1 MNNEENKDLLETT
14 LDEFF
19 AKYPDCRIDREDRI
33 NSENIDLFCQWAM
46 EGIELVE
53 DQIGYFSSEEDE
65 IFTENQK
72 LHFNNALNEK
82 GSISKELNVN
92 ENQASF
98 FDDGQIDFGA
108 DPQPTRMNT
117 EGNEK
122 TLEELLS
129 QLGKGGKID
138 WEHKSEKDIEFKIK
152 NGIDIEINICCL
164 PEPVLSKKQEAYL
177 DRLEEARSS
186 ANRKEKIDEN
196 GQVDF
201 GADPEVTKKLTKY
214 FNNKGK
220 KLRKQ
225 ELKIAEDDKIFF
237 LK

>member
-1 MNNEENKDLLETT
+1 MNNEEKKDLLETT

-152 NGIDIEINICCL
+152 NGIDIEINICCP
-164 PEPVLSKKQEAYL
+164 PEPVLSKKN
-177 DRLEEARSS
+177 D
-186 ANRKEKIDEN
+186 D
-196 GQVDF
+196 GQIDF

-225 ELKIAEDDKIFF
+225 KFKVAKEDSVFF
-237 LK
+237 IK